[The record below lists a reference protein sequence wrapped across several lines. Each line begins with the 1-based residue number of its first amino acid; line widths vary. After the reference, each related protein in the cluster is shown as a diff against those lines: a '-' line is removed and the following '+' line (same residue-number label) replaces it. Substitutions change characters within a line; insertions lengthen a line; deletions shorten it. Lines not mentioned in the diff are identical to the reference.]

1 MMEGWTGTNTGPA
14 FVPGLHRWLYEASDG
29 RIGHGIIGLPS
40 LLLHT
45 TGRRT
50 GLRRTSALVYGRD
63 GDSFVVVASNY
74 GGPHD
79 PAWLA
84 NIRAD
89 PRVELQVGR
98 RRLVAEARV
107 VEPGDADYARLWGLM
122 NRVTHY
128 RYDHYQAGTARSIR
142 LVAMRPVA
150 G

>member
-1 MMEGWTGTNTGPA
+1 MGTSSGPA
-14 FVPGLHRWLYEASDG
+14 FVPDLHRWVYEATDG
-29 RIGHGIIGLPS
+29 RLGHGIIGLPS

-63 GDSFVVVASNY
+63 GDTFVVVASNY

-79 PAWLA
+79 PAWIA
-84 NIRAD
+84 NVRAD

-107 VEPGDADYARLWGLM
+107 VAPGDPGYARLWALM
-122 NRVTHY
+122 NRVTGG
-128 RYDHYQAGTARSIR
+128 RYDHYQAGTARPIL
-142 LVAMRPVA
+142 LVAMRPV
-150 G
+150 

>member
-1 MMEGWTGTNTGPA
+1 MGTNTGPA
-14 FVPGLHRWLYEASDG
+14 FVPGLHRWVYEASDG
-29 RIGHGIIGLPS
+29 RVGHGIIGLSS

-45 TGRRT
+45 TGRHT

-84 NIRAD
+84 NVRAD
-89 PRVELQVGR
+89 PRVELQVAR
-98 RRLVAEARV
+98 RRLVAEARI
-107 VEPGDADYARLWGLM
+107 VEPGDADYARLWALM
-122 NRVTHY
+122 NRDSRD
-128 RYDHYQAGTARSIR
+128 RYDRYQAGTARPIC
-142 LVAMRPVA
+142 LVALTPVHRV